1 MIDKGICDKGFVR
14 NPGNCECECD
24 KSYDVKEYLDYENC
38 KCRKRLIDKLVGECI
53 ENIDVKELHQNK
65 IICNSTL
72 NDYENICSSCMVYKA
87 LFAIS
92 SITSTS
98 ISSAFFFNWNLKRKY
113 TEKTIY

>member
-24 KSYDVKEYLDYENC
+24 KSYDVKEYLNYENC

-72 NDYENICSSCMVYKA
+72 NDYENICSSCERSSCMVYKA
-87 LFAIS
+87 LFAIF
-92 SITSTS
+92 SIISTS
-98 ISSAFFFNWNLKRKY
+98 ISSVFFFLIG
-113 TEKTIY
+113 T